1 MGLTI
6 DIIRNSVRYTE
17 LISAVVGSIYFYKYR
32 HTVLKYFLIL
42 LWYITITEF
51 CGYYFRKYKFLVHIS
66 NDGVVYNLWLY
77 NLLEIVTF
85 GILYYIFFKS
95 LKTTIYKLWTKILA
109 IGFVLL
115 TIVNWGFLQ
124 NFILEWSEFPNIY
137 GSLTL
142 IIIVLFYFIE
152 LLRSDKIILFH
163 RNLLFWISVG
173 LLLFYAGTL
182 PFAIKVNGYALIP
195 GIHGLFLII
204 YILAIFMYLTFT
216 FGFIWSKKV

>member
-1 MGLTI
+1 LGLTI

-142 IIIVLFYFIE
+142 IIIILFYFIE

>member
-142 IIIVLFYFIE
+142 IIIILFYFIE
-152 LLRSDKIILFH
+152 LLQSDKIILFH

>member
-142 IIIVLFYFIE
+142 IIIILFYFIE

>member
-66 NDGVVYNLWLY
+66 SDGVVYNLWLY

-95 LKTTIYKLWTKILA
+95 LRTAKYKLWTKILA

-142 IIIVLFYFIE
+142 IIIILFYFIE
-152 LLRSDKIILFH
+152 LLRSDQIILFH